1 MKIKRILLCPVLA
14 LFIVISSLLISG
26 QITDPSSTDQAEL
39 EKILEK
45 CAEYCHRLANAA
57 LDFICIEKIKEE
69 IFFRPQTH
77 VSHVGTFYS
86 TAGRR
91 SRKNVYVYDYQL
103 IRKKLQVKESRI
115 LIEENGKKKNEKDAE
130 LKTHLFGHQ
139 HIIFGPVGLLS
150 EFWQQYYDYRIVK
163 REKFKGDRV
172 IVIEAIPI
180 PHFKTDNLYGKVWIR
195 EGDFCIMKIEW
206 EPESLKNYEVIEEIA
221 KKLNAEPEIK
231 LFSEYAFEKNG
242 IRFPSRYLIT
252 EGYNQKR
259 GARFAR
265 SKTTV
270 TYKDYKFFTVET
282 EVKY

>member
-1 MKIKRILLCPVLA
+1 MKGKGIFLCLVLA
-14 LFIVISSLLISG
+14 LAIVIPSISIFG
-26 QITDPSSTDQAEL
+26 QSAESNSTEQAEL

-57 LDFICIEKIKEE
+57 LDFVCIEKIKEE

-86 TAGRR
+86 TAGRA

-115 LIEENGKKKNEKDAE
+115 LIEENGKKKNEKDTE

-195 EGDFCIMKIEW
+195 EGDFSIMKIEW

-259 GARFAR
+259 GIRFDR

-270 TYKDYKFFTVET
+270 TYKDYKFFTVKT

>member
-1 MKIKRILLCPVLA
+1 MKLRKASLYLILFILLP
-14 LFIVISSLLISG
+14 LFSIPILSQSADS
-26 QITDPSSTDQAEL
+26 SSTEQAEL
-39 EKILEK
+39 EEILEK
-45 CAEYCHRLANAA
+45 CAEYCHRLANSA
-57 LDFICIEKIKEE
+57 LDFVCIEKIKEE
-69 IFFRPQTH
+69 IFFSPQTY
-77 VSHVGTFYS
+77 VSHVGTLYS
-86 TAGRR
+86 TAGRP

-103 IRKKLQVKESRI
+103 IRKKLQIKESRI
-115 LIEENGKKKNEKDAE
+115 LLKENGKKKNEKDAE

-139 HIIFGPVGLLS
+139 HIVFGPVGLLS

-180 PHFKTDNLYGKVWIR
+180 PHLQTDNLYGKIWVR
-195 EGDFCIMKIEW
+195 EGDFSIMKIEW
-206 EPESLKNYEVIEEIA
+206 EPKSLKNYELIEEIA
-221 KKLNAEPEIK
+221 KKLNAEPKIR

-259 GARFAR
+259 GARFTR

>member
-1 MKIKRILLCPVLA
+1 MKFKRIFHWPVLA
-14 LFIVISSLLISG
+14 LAIVIPSIPIFG
-26 QITDPSSTDQAEL
+26 QSTDPSSKDQVEL

-57 LDFICIEKIKEE
+57 LDFVCLEKIKEE

-77 VSHVGTFYS
+77 VSQVGTFYS
-86 TAGRR
+86 TAGRAT
-91 SRKNVYVYDYQL
+91 RKNVYVYDYQL
-103 IRKKLQVKESRI
+103 IRKKLQIKESRI

-172 IVIEAIPI
+172 IVIEALPI
-180 PHFKTDNLYGKVWIR
+180 PFLETDNLFGKVWIR
-195 EGDFCIMKIEW
+195 EGDFSIMKIEW
-206 EPESLKNYEVIEEIA
+206 EPKSIKNFEVIEEIA
-221 KKLNAEPEIK
+221 KKLNAEPEIR

-259 GARFAR
+259 GIRFAR

-270 TYKDYKFFTVET
+270 TYKGYKFFTVET